1 MSLVQRHQNGI
12 AAAQACGRRVLA
24 LLEHAVAE
32 RGRATLAVSGGSSP
46 RPMFETL
53 ARSGFGWEAV
63 DVYWVDER
71 CVPPDHPH
79 SNFRLANGVWLEP
92 ARVPAANIHRVL
104 GEIDPHEAAA
114 LYDQA
119 LRRVEHFDVIHRGMG
134 ADAHTASLFP
144 GDPLI
149 DDHQRFAAAVY
160 AAGLKQWRVTMLPRV
175 LLSARHTVILAAGA
189 GKAAALDAVLT
200 GPYDPKKYPAQ
211 IAARNSKRATWFVDE
226 AAAALLPAG
235 PE

>member
-1 MSLVQRHQNGI
+1 MSLIQRHPNGV

-24 LLEHAVAE
+24 LLDQAVAE
-32 RGRATLAVSGGSSP
+32 HGRATLAVSGGSSP

-53 ARSGFGWEAV
+53 ARSGFAWDAV

-71 CVPPDHPH
+71 CVPPEHPH
-79 SNFRLANGVWLEP
+79 SNFRLANAVWLEP
-92 ARVPAANIHRVL
+92 ARVPAANVHRVL

-114 LYDQA
+114 LYSEA
-119 LRRVEHFDVIHRGMG
+119 LHRVERFDVIHRGMG

-149 DDHQRFAAAVY
+149 DDRKGFAAAVY
-160 AAGLKQWRVTMLPRV
+160 VTRLKQWRVTMLPRV
-175 LLSARHTVILAAGA
+175 LASAHHTVILAAGA
-189 GKAAALDAVLT
+189 DKAAALDAVLT

-211 IAARNSKRATWFVDE
+211 IAARNSKRAMWFVDE

>member
-1 MSLVQRHQNGI
+1 MSLVHRHPDGV

-24 LLEHAVAE
+24 LLENAVAE

-46 RPMFETL
+46 RPMFELL
-53 ARSGFGWEAV
+53 ARSGFCWERV

-71 CVPPDHPH
+71 CVPPEHPD
-79 SNFRLANGVWLEP
+79 SNFGLANTLWLEP
-92 ARVPAANIHRVL
+92 AGVPAANIHRVL
-104 GEIDPHEAAA
+104 GEIDPQQAAA
-114 LYDQA
+114 LYSEA
-119 LRRVEHFDVIHRGMG
+119 LRRIDRFDVIHRGMG

-149 DDHQRFAAAVY
+149 DDQQGFAAAAYV
-160 AAGLKQWRVTMLPRV
+160 AKLQQWRVTMLPRV
-175 LLSARHTVILAAGA
+175 LLSARHTVVLAAGA
-189 GKAAALDAVLT
+189 DKAAALDAVLT
-200 GPYDPKKYPAQ
+200 GPYDPKKYPVQ
-211 IAARNSKRATWFVDE
+211 IAARDSKRATWFVDE